1 MSIDTRLQGA
11 SVEYQKLQ
19 SDLAILV
26 DKRTRLDVQLSENEM
41 VKKEFANLTPN
52 NTVYKLVGP
61 VLVPQDQ
68 NEAKSNVETR
78 LGFIQGEIS
87 QNPMNSEHRKRVDSQ
102 IQDMEEKSEKKKI
115 ELAEIQS
122 KIQQAQP
129 RG

>member
-78 LGFIQGEIS
+78 LGFIQGEI
-87 QNPMNSEHRKRVDSQ
+87 KRVDSQ